1 MKLYAV
7 MKQEYEDIDIAGIFD
22 TKEQAEKIIN
32 LLNDICKEDYFIE
45 EMELNKLY
53 SYQDKIINYFINIY
67 DTLGMNNCEK

>member
-1 MKLYAV
+1 MKLYVV
-7 MKQEYEDIDIAGIFD
+7 MQQEYEDIDIAGIFD

-32 LLNDICKEDYFIE
+32 LLKDICKEDYFIE

-67 DTLGMNNCEK
+67 DTLGINNCEK